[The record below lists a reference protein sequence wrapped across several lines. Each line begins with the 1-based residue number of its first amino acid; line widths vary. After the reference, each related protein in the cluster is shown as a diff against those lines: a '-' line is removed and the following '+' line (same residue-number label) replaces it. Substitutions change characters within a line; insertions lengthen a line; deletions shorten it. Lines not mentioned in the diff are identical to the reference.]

1 MTTIVKELRDALVD
15 AGARPELADEA
26 AAAVVDSAARSEL
39 ATKGDIAELKAE
51 LYRRPRCSSRP
62 GSRSAQSS
70 PCSSC
75 CRDGS
80 LAARAPGLRA

>member
-39 ATKGDIAELKAE
+39 ATKGDIAEL
-51 LYRRPRCSSRP
+51 YRTMLIQTGVTIGAIVTLLKLLP
-62 GSRSAQSS
+62 
-70 PCSSC
+70 
-75 CRDGS
+75 
-80 LAARAPGLRA
+80 

>member
-15 AGARPELADEA
+15 AGASPELADEA

-51 LYRRPRCSSRP
+51 LYRAMLIQTGVTIGAIVTLLKLLP
-62 GSRSAQSS
+62 
-70 PCSSC
+70 
-75 CRDGS
+75 
-80 LAARAPGLRA
+80 